1 MIVYELGNGK
11 CVYLT
16 VEQFINLT
24 HSDIQGL
31 IADGAGHSSNN
42 PFRKMKTPKDNEFE
56 EDEDDYENDSPDML
70 SDGDDDPYYE
80 VDINQIPDD

>member
-16 VEQFINLT
+16 TEQFLNLS

-31 IADGAGHSSNN
+31 IADGEGYSSNN
-42 PFRKMKTPKDNEFE
+42 PFRKMKSPKDDDLE
-56 EDEDDYENDSPDML
+56 EEEEYNDSLDML
-70 SDGDDDPYYE
+70 SDGDDDPYYD

>member
-16 VEQFINLT
+16 TEQFLNLS
-24 HSDIQGL
+24 HSDIQSL
-31 IADGAGHSSNN
+31 IADGEGYSSNN
-42 PFRKMKTPKDNEFE
+42 PFRKMKSPNDDDLEEEEE
-56 EDEDDYENDSPDML
+56 EDNDSLDML
-70 SDGDDDPYYE
+70 SDGDDDPYYD